1 MHLANYRENLL
12 RLPFMSGRGN
22 SNFDKECPICGS
34 VIWGKGQKV
43 LLEGAKITVCQ
54 VCAKHGT
61 KITSPRSPLKTKP
74 SGKLKQKRPQ
84 QSSSGKTTSLND
96 VELVS
101 DYAKK
106 IRNARN
112 ANNLT
117 QEQFAQKINEKP
129 SLLRRIEAGKAEPTI
144 KLAKKLEDVYKIK
157 LLKKT
162 DEVEVDTRKY
172 MKKATGSSLGDI
184 AFIKKKK

>member
-1 MHLANYRENLL
+1 
-12 RLPFMSGRGN
+12 MSGRG
-22 SNFDKECPICGS
+22 SSKFDKECPICGS

-43 LLEGAKITVCQ
+43 LMEGAKITVCE
-54 VCAKHGT
+54 VCAKYGK
-61 KITSPRSPLKTKP
+61 KITGSQPTSKMKFHDE
-74 SGKLKQKRPQ
+74 KRREHARKG
-84 QSSSGKTTSLND
+84 SFNKRTDMSE

-106 IRNARN
+106 IKNIRNARG
-112 ANNLT
+112 LT

-129 SLLRRIEAGKAEPTI
+129 SLLRRIESGKAEPTI
-144 KLAKKLEDVYKIK
+144 KLAKKIENFYKIK

-172 MKKATGSSLGDI
+172 MKKATGTSLGDI